1 VTRLGVR
8 GRFALL
14 AALLVLAVGVGVA
27 LTGYLALRGS
37 LLGQAARQA
46 RDQAAQLAG
55 LVDVPGADARRNLVG
70 LEDPALAHDFV
81 RGGLLVEVTRPDGR
95 TVQAS
100 RGAAALAVPAGLRAA
115 CLRAGAAA
123 ARAERMALACRRVG
137 AAAAPAGLVVAAAPL
152 GDALATLAGLRR
164 ALAIGVGA
172 GVLLAALCAL
182 ALARRALRPARDIA
196 ATAESIRS
204 GDLGRRI
211 GYRGPRDELGTL
223 AEVLDACFA
232 ELEQA
237 VLRQRRFVADAS
249 HELKTPI
256 AAVRAHTELLRSWA
270 ATEPLARAAAL
281 ASLDQAAR
289 RMGRLVADLLYLTE
303 LDRAPPTARLPVAL
317 DQVLLA
323 VVTEAAPLRPEVP
336 IRVRELADAVVLGD
350 ALRLQQLLLNLLDNA
365 LRASPDGAEVT
376 VSVRTQDGAA
386 TVAIADSGPGI
397 PPEVLPRIFDRFYSA
412 AGEQGTGLGLA
423 IAREI
428 ARAHGG
434 ELSAASEPG
443 TGATFSVTL
452 PAAAVSTDPHPD
464 LTDLLSRAPSVAG
477 AMHPPPTG
485 GT

>member
-27 LTGYLALRGS
+27 LAGYLALRGS
-37 LLGQAARQA
+37 LLGQAVRQA

-55 LVDVPGADARRNLVG
+55 LVDVPGADANRNLVG
-70 LEDPALAHDFV
+70 LEDPALAHEFV
-81 RGGLLVEVTRPDGR
+81 RGGLLVQVALPDGR
-95 TVQAS
+95 PVQAS
-100 RGAAALAVPAGLRAA
+100 RGAAALVVPAGVRAA
-115 CLRAGAAA
+115 CLRDGAAE
-123 ARAERMALACRRVG
+123 ARTERMALACRRAGV
-137 AAAAPAGLVVAAAPL
+137 AAEPAGLVVAAAPL
-152 GDALATLAGLRR
+152 GDALATLARLRH

-182 ALARRALRPARDIA
+182 ALARRALHPARDIA

-237 VLRQRRFVADAS
+237 VTRQRRFVADAS

-270 ATEPLARAAAL
+270 ATAPLARTAAL

-303 LDRAPPTARLPVAL
+303 LDRTPPTARLPVAL
-317 DQVLLA
+317 DAVLLA
-323 VVTEAAPLRPEVP
+323 VVAEAAPLRPEVP
-336 IRVRELADAVVLGD
+336 IRVRELADGVVLGD

-365 LRASPDGAEVT
+365 LRASPDGEEIAVSLRVDGVT
-376 VSVRTQDGAA
+376 A
-386 TVAIADSGPGI
+386 TLEIADRGPGI
-397 PPEVLPRIFDRFYSA
+397 PAAVLPRIFDRFYSA
-412 AGEQGTGLGLA
+412 AGENGTGLGLA

-434 ELSAASEPG
+434 ELSASSEVG
-443 TGATFSVTL
+443 AGATFTVAL
-452 PAAAVSTDPHPD
+452 PVAAVSTDPHPD
-464 LTDLLSRAPSVAG
+464 LTDLLSGAPSVPG